1 MIAIGLIVLGA
12 SFAVGFL
19 GTLSFG
25 ARQKAQLRLA
35 MRGNTVTVKRMEAI
49 KRARIQGKTQYDFEV
64 TGFYPIASK

>member
-1 MIAIGLIVLGA
+1 LIILCA

-25 ARQKAQLRLA
+25 ANRKAQLRLA

-49 KRARIQGKTQYDFEV
+49 KRARIQGRSHYDFEV
-64 TGFYPIASK
+64 TGFYPIANK